1 MQHIPSSVRTTRFA
15 GRHIYWTLAAKIVAG
30 IGGVLIILTI
40 GVSLLTFQG
49 MRNIALDE
57 LQAKGAALA
66 DTLNFSFE
74 TLLDAN
80 KIVGIQRMVDNSAS
94 IEDVRKVTVVDLD
107 STILAS
113 SNRGEIAD
121 GTTES
126 VLVQQFL
133 ERAEW
138 QPETHIV
145 GERLIIIHPLHGGQY
160 TARPGGDIFGAVEV
174 VIDTE
179 RAETTARV
187 AALNM
192 LLITLGSY
200 IFLALALAV
209 ILRVLVVWPL
219 RQLTLAAE
227 RFRSGDRSG
236 RSHIVRNDEMGVLSS
251 AFDNMADDVEHM
263 VERLEQRTTELRAEI
278 SQRQDIEQQLREREE
293 LLASIYQVADVG
305 ICVSDEAGYLV
316 QVNPAACYIYGD
328 SAEAL
333 LGRHVATLMP
343 TDYWD
348 TFLDAETAQLG
359 TTIAPT
365 TSGGEWRIRG
375 QDDMWRDVWATTR
388 PFYHAS
394 GRRFVVTALTD
405 ISKHKQ
411 MEAQLYHLAMH
422 DALTDLP
429 NRMCFIEHLARV
441 APYEPCAVLFLDFDK
456 FKVINDSLGHL
467 VGDQFLIAVA
477 QRLTETL
484 PADALLARFGGDE
497 FLVLIHGT
505 QSNQRAASVA
515 ATIHEMLNSP
525 MLLNRQEMVV
535 TASIGIATA
544 RPGDSVTPE
553 DLIRNSNMAMYRAK
567 EHGRARTI
575 IYDTPMHEQA
585 LERLQTETE
594 LRRALEHD
602 EIVLH
607 YQPLVAL
614 ENGEVIGFEALARW
628 QHPERG
634 LMLAGG
640 FIPIAED
647 SGLIIAFDWR
657 MLRQACQQATEWL
670 EHYGE
675 QTPLVMHV
683 NISGRTFLYPG
694 LVEQVSEALRLS
706 RLEPRRLVLEITET
720 VAMDKAESTINTLRR
735 LRALGVQVALDDFGM
750 GYSSLRYLQQFP
762 VQTIKI
768 DASFIKTMETDSGSA
783 AIVQTIIS
791 LAHTLQMQVV
801 AEGIETDGQ
810 YTRLQALGCN
820 QGQGKRFSFAV
831 EPEAAAAMIC
841 CPEARHSLALS
852 PVARN
857 PSE

>member
-1 MQHIPSSVRTTRFA
+1 M
-15 GRHIYWTLAAKIVAG
+15 
-30 IGGVLIILTI
+30 LIILTI

-74 TLLDAN
+74 ALLDAN
-80 KIVGIQRMVDNSAS
+80 KSVGIQRMVDNSAS
-94 IEDVRKVTVVDLD
+94 IEDVHKVTVVGLD
-107 STILAS
+107 NAVIAS
-113 SNRGEIAD
+113 SDRGEIAD
-121 GTTES
+121 GASNSALLHT
-126 VLVQQFL
+126 FL
-133 ERAEW
+133 ERGEW
-138 QPETHIV
+138 QPESHIV
-145 GERLIIIHPLHGGQY
+145 GEHLVIIHPLHGGEY

-174 VIDTE
+174 VIDIE
-179 RAETTARV
+179 RAETTART
-187 AALNM
+187 AAFNM

-200 IFLALALAV
+200 VFLALALTV

-219 RQLTLAAE
+219 RQLTAAAE
-227 RFRSGDRSG
+227 RFRSGDHAG
-236 RSHIVRNDEMGVLSS
+236 RSRIARSDEMGVLSS
-251 AFDNMADDVEHM
+251 AFDNMADDVDRM
-263 VERLEQRTTELRAEI
+263 VRSLEQRTAELRAEI
-278 SQRQDIEQQLREREE
+278 SQRQDIEIQLREREE

-316 QVNPAACYIYGD
+316 QINPAGCRIYG
-328 SAEAL
+328 AMPEAL
-333 LGRHVATLMP
+333 LGRHVATIMP
-343 TDYWD
+343 ADYWD
-348 TFLDAETAQLG
+348 AFLDAETAQLG
-359 TTIAPT
+359 TITDPPAA
-365 TSGGEWRIRG
+365 SGGEWRVRR
-375 QDDMWRDVWATTR
+375 QDDTWRDVWATTR
-388 PFYHAS
+388 PFYHAT
-394 GRRFVVTALTD
+394 GKRFVVTALTD
-405 ISKHKQ
+405 ITERKQ

-429 NRMCFIEHLARV
+429 NRMCFIEHLGSIISD
-441 APYEPCAVLFLDFDK
+441 EPCAVLFLDFDK

-484 PADALLARFGGDE
+484 PTDTLLARFGGDE
-497 FLVLIHGT
+497 FLVLVCGA
-505 QSNQRAASVA
+505 QSHQAAVYVA
-515 ATIHEMLNSP
+515 TTIHEMLSSP

-544 RPGDSVTPE
+544 QPGDRVAPE

-567 EHGRARTI
+567 EYGRARTI

-594 LRRALEHD
+594 LRRALERD

-614 ENGEVIGFEALARW
+614 DTGEAIGFEALARW

-657 MLRQACQQATEWL
+657 MLRQACQQTTEWL
-670 EHYGE
+670 ERFGE

-768 DASFIKTMETDSGSA
+768 DASFIQTMETNSGST

-791 LAHTLQMQVV
+791 LAQTLQMQVV

-810 YTRLQALGCN
+810 YARLKQLGCD

-831 EPEAAAAMIC
+831 APEAAAAMIC
-841 CPEARHSLALS
+841 CPGARHSL
-852 PVARN
+852 VAPEASRH